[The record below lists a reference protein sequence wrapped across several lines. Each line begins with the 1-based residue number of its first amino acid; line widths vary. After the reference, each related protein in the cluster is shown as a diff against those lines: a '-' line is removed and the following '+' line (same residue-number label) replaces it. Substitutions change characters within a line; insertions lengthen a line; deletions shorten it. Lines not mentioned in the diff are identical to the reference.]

1 MIPISEDSIVNAV
14 EKVSKSVVNI
24 ASVRMMQD
32 QLFRVFPMQG
42 VGSGIV
48 IDSRG
53 YILTNNHVIEGT
65 DRLRV
70 TFGDSIQV
78 NAKVI
83 GTDEETD
90 LAVVRA
96 ELRDKNSNGKD
107 EIKLQPANFG
117 NSEELKVGQIV
128 MALGNPF
135 GLTGGPTVTAGIIS
149 SLNRNVQF
157 ENGILELVQTD
168 AAINPGNS
176 GGPLINTK
184 GEVVAINTAKIPY
197 GQGIGFAVPINTV
210 KSVLSDLVENG
221 HVTRP
226 WLGISTVKLNSRIA
240 SFYRLPLLRG
250 ALIVNVEPYS
260 PAENAGLRRGD
271 IIEEING
278 NKIENPSQISSYIR
292 KKKMVSDTVTVVIN
306 RYGRVYEVPLQLEA
320 RP

>member
-1 MIPISEDSIVNAV
+1 MIPIPEESIINAV
-14 EKVSKSVVNI
+14 ESVSKSVVNI

-32 QLFRVFPMQG
+32 QLFRVFPVQG

-48 IDSRG
+48 IDARG
-53 YILTNNHVIEGT
+53 HILTNNHVIDGT

-70 TFGDSIQV
+70 TFGDSKQV
-78 NAKVI
+78 NAKVV
-83 GTDEETD
+83 GKDEETD

-96 ELRDKNSNGKD
+96 ELDTNSND
-107 EIKLQPANFG
+107 EIMLQPANFG

-157 ENGILELVQTD
+157 DNGILELVQTD

-176 GGPLINTK
+176 GGPLINTN

-210 KSVLSDLVENG
+210 KSVLTDLVENG

-226 WLGISTVKLNSRIA
+226 WIGISTVKLDPRILT
-240 SFYRLPLLRG
+240 FTG
-250 ALIVNVEPYS
+250 CH
-260 PAENAGLRRGD
+260 
-271 IIEEING
+271 
-278 NKIENPSQISSYIR
+278 
-292 KKKMVSDTVTVVIN
+292 
-306 RYGRVYEVPLQLEA
+306 
-320 RP
+320 

>member
-1 MIPISEDSIVNAV
+1 MIPIPEESIINAV
-14 EKVSKSVVNI
+14 EGVSKSVVNI

-32 QLFRVFPMQG
+32 QLFRVFPVQG

-48 IDSRG
+48 IDTRG
-53 YILTNNHVIEGT
+53 HILTNNHVIDGT

-70 TFGDSIQV
+70 TFGDSKQV
-78 NAKVI
+78 NAKVV
-83 GTDEETD
+83 GKDEETD

-96 ELRDKNSNGKD
+96 ELDTNSNDD
-107 EIKLQPANFG
+107 EITLQPANFG

-157 ENGILELVQTD
+157 DNGILELVQTD

-176 GGPLINTK
+176 GGPLINTN

-210 KSVLSDLVENG
+210 KSVLTDLVDNG

-226 WLGISTVKLNSRIA
+226 WIGISTVKLDPRIA
-240 SFYRLPLLRG
+240 SFYRLPLVHG

-260 PAENAGLRRGD
+260 PADNAGLRRGD

-292 KKKMVSDTVTVVIN
+292 KKKAVNDTITVAIN
-306 RYGRVYEVPLQLEA
+306 RYGRVSEVPLQLEA

>member
-1 MIPISEDSIVNAV
+1 MIPIPEESIINAV
-14 EKVSKSVVNI
+14 ESVSKSVVNI

-32 QLFRVFPMQG
+32 QLFRVFPVQG

-48 IDSRG
+48 IDTRG
-53 YILTNNHVIEGT
+53 HILTNNHVIDGT

-70 TFGDSIQV
+70 TFGDSKQV
-78 NAKVI
+78 NAKVV
-83 GTDEETD
+83 GKDEETD
-90 LAVVRA
+90 LAIVRA
-96 ELRDKNSNGKD
+96 ELDTNSND
-107 EIKLQPANFG
+107 EITLQPANFG

-157 ENGILELVQTD
+157 DNGILELVQTD

-176 GGPLINTK
+176 GGPLINTN

-210 KSVLSDLVENG
+210 KSVLTDLVENG

-226 WLGISTVKLNSRIA
+226 WIGISTVKLDPRIA
-240 SFYRLPLLRG
+240 SFYRLPLVHG

-260 PAENAGLRRGD
+260 PADNAGLRRGD

-292 KKKMVSDTVTVVIN
+292 KKKMVNDTVTVAIN

>member
-1 MIPISEDSIVNAV
+1 MIPIPEESIINAV
-14 EKVSKSVVNI
+14 ESVSKSVVNI

-32 QLFRVFPMQG
+32 QLFRVFPVQG

-48 IDSRG
+48 IDTRG
-53 YILTNNHVIEGT
+53 HILTNNHVIDGT

-70 TFGDSIQV
+70 TFGDSKQV
-78 NAKVI
+78 NAKVV
-83 GTDEETD
+83 GKDEETD

-96 ELRDKNSNGKD
+96 ELDTNSND
-107 EIKLQPANFG
+107 EITLQPANFG

-157 ENGILELVQTD
+157 DNGILELVQTD

-176 GGPLINTK
+176 GGPLINTN

-210 KSVLSDLVENG
+210 KSVLTDLVENG

-226 WLGISTVKLNSRIA
+226 WIGISTVKLDPRIA
-240 SFYRLPLLRG
+240 NFYRLPLVHG

-260 PAENAGLRRGD
+260 PADNAGLRRGD

-292 KKKMVSDTVTVVIN
+292 KKKMVNDTVTVAIN
-306 RYGRVYEVPLQLEA
+306 RYGRVYEVHLQLEA

>member
-1 MIPISEDSIVNAV
+1 MIPIPEESIINAV
-14 EKVSKSVVNI
+14 QGVSKSVVNI

-32 QLFRVFPMQG
+32 QLFRVFPVQG

-48 IDSRG
+48 IDTRG
-53 YILTNNHVIEGT
+53 HILTNNHVIDGT

-70 TFGDSIQV
+70 TFGDSKQV
-78 NAKVI
+78 NAKVV
-83 GTDEETD
+83 GKDEETD

-96 ELRDKNSNGKD
+96 ELDTNSNEDG
-107 EIKLQPANFG
+107 ITLQPANFG

-157 ENGILELVQTD
+157 DNGILELVQTD

-176 GGPLINTK
+176 GGPLINTN

-210 KSVLSDLVENG
+210 KSVLTDLVDNG

-226 WLGISTVKLNSRIA
+226 WIGISTVKLDPRIA
-240 SFYRLPLLRG
+240 SFYRLPLVHG

-260 PAENAGLRRGD
+260 PADNAGLRRGD

-292 KKKMVSDTVTVVIN
+292 KKKTVNDTVTVAIN
-306 RYGRVYEVPLQLEA
+306 RYGRVSEVPLQLEA

>member
-1 MIPISEDSIVNAV
+1 MIPIPEESIINAV
-14 EKVSKSVVNI
+14 ESVSKSVVNI

-32 QLFRVFPMQG
+32 QLFRVFPVQG

-48 IDSRG
+48 IDTRG
-53 YILTNNHVIEGT
+53 HILTNNHVIDGT

-70 TFGDSIQV
+70 TFGDSKQV
-78 NAKVI
+78 NAKVV
-83 GTDEETD
+83 GKDEETD

-96 ELRDKNSNGKD
+96 ELDTNSND
-107 EIKLQPANFG
+107 EIMLQPANFG

-157 ENGILELVQTD
+157 DNGILELVQTD

-176 GGPLINTK
+176 GGPLINTN

-210 KSVLSDLVENG
+210 KSVLTDLVENG

-226 WLGISTVKLNSRIA
+226 WIGISTVKLDPRIA
-240 SFYRLPLLRG
+240 NFYRLPLVHG

-260 PAENAGLRRGD
+260 PADNAGLRRGD

-292 KKKMVSDTVTVVIN
+292 KKKIVNDTVTVAIN
-306 RYGRVYEVPLQLEA
+306 RYGRVYEVHLQLEA

>member
-1 MIPISEDSIVNAV
+1 MIPIPEESIINAV
-14 EKVSKSVVNI
+14 ESVSKSVVNI

-32 QLFRVFPMQG
+32 QLFRVFPVQG

-48 IDSRG
+48 IDTRG
-53 YILTNNHVIEGT
+53 HILTNNHVIDGT

-70 TFGDSIQV
+70 TFGDSKQV
-78 NAKVI
+78 NAKVV
-83 GTDEETD
+83 GKDEETD

-96 ELRDKNSNGKD
+96 ELDTNSNEDG
-107 EIKLQPANFG
+107 ITLQPANFG

-157 ENGILELVQTD
+157 DNGILELVQTD

-176 GGPLINTK
+176 GGPLINTN

-210 KSVLSDLVENG
+210 KSVLTDLVDNG

-226 WLGISTVKLNSRIA
+226 WIGISTVKLDPRIA
-240 SFYRLPLLRG
+240 SFYRLPLVHG

-260 PAENAGLRRGD
+260 PADNAGLRRGD

-292 KKKMVSDTVTVVIN
+292 KKKTVNDTVTVAIN
-306 RYGRVYEVPLQLEA
+306 RYGRIYEVPLQLEA

>member
-1 MIPISEDSIVNAV
+1 LIPIPEESIINAV
-14 EKVSKSVVNI
+14 EGVSKSVVNI

-32 QLFRVFPMQG
+32 QLFRVFPVQG

-48 IDSRG
+48 IDTRG
-53 YILTNNHVIEGT
+53 HILTNNHVIDGT

-70 TFGDSIQV
+70 TFGDSKQV
-78 NAKVI
+78 NAKVV
-83 GTDEETD
+83 GKDEETD

-96 ELRDKNSNGKD
+96 ELDTNSNDD
-107 EIKLQPANFG
+107 EITLQPANFG

-157 ENGILELVQTD
+157 DNGILELVQTD

-176 GGPLINTK
+176 GGPLINTN

-210 KSVLSDLVENG
+210 KSVLTDLVDNG

-226 WLGISTVKLNSRIA
+226 WIGISTVKLDPRIA
-240 SFYRLPLLRG
+240 NFYRLPLVHG

-260 PAENAGLRRGD
+260 PADNAGLRRGD

-292 KKKMVSDTVTVVIN
+292 KKKTVNDTITVAIN
-306 RYGRVYEVPLQLEA
+306 RYGRVSEVPLQLEA
-320 RP
+320 HP

>member
-1 MIPISEDSIVNAV
+1 LIPIPEESIINAV
-14 EKVSKSVVNI
+14 ESVSKSVVNI

-32 QLFRVFPMQG
+32 QLFRVFPVQG

-48 IDSRG
+48 IDARG
-53 YILTNNHVIEGT
+53 HILTNNHVIDGT

-70 TFGDSIQV
+70 TFGDSKQV
-78 NAKVI
+78 NAKVV
-83 GTDEETD
+83 GKDEETD
-90 LAVVRA
+90 LAVVRT
-96 ELRDKNSNGKD
+96 ELDTNSND
-107 EIKLQPANFG
+107 EITLQPANFG

-157 ENGILELVQTD
+157 DNGILELVQTD

-176 GGPLINTK
+176 GGPLINTN

-210 KSVLSDLVENG
+210 KSVLTDLVENG

-226 WLGISTVKLNSRIA
+226 WIGISTVKLDPRIA
-240 SFYRLPLLRG
+240 NFYRLPLVHG

-260 PAENAGLRRGD
+260 PADNAGLRRGD

-292 KKKMVSDTVTVVIN
+292 KKKMVNDTVTVAIN
-306 RYGRVYEVPLQLEA
+306 RYGRVYEVHLQLEA

>member
-1 MIPISEDSIVNAV
+1 MIPIPEESIINAV
-14 EKVSKSVVNI
+14 ESVSKSVVNI

-32 QLFRVFPMQG
+32 QLFRVFPVQG

-48 IDSRG
+48 IDTRG
-53 YILTNNHVIEGT
+53 HILTNNHVIDGT

-70 TFGDSIQV
+70 TFGDSKQV
-78 NAKVI
+78 NAKVV
-83 GTDEETD
+83 GKDEETD

-96 ELRDKNSNGKD
+96 ELDTNSNDD
-107 EIKLQPANFG
+107 EITLQPANFG

-157 ENGILELVQTD
+157 DNGILELVQTD

-176 GGPLINTK
+176 GGPLINTN

-210 KSVLSDLVENG
+210 KSVLTDLVDNG

-226 WLGISTVKLNSRIA
+226 WIGISTVKLDPRIA
-240 SFYRLPLLRG
+240 SFYRLPLVHG

-260 PAENAGLRRGD
+260 PADNAGLRRGD

-292 KKKMVSDTVTVVIN
+292 KKKTVNDTITVAIN
-306 RYGRVYEVPLQLEA
+306 RYGRVSEVPLQLEA

>member
-1 MIPISEDSIVNAV
+1 LIPISEESIVNAV
-14 EKVSKSVVNI
+14 EKVSMSVVNI

-32 QLFRVFPMQG
+32 QLFRVFPVQG
-42 VGSGIV
+42 VGSGII

-53 YILTNNHVIEGT
+53 HILTNNHVIDGT

-70 TFGDSIQV
+70 TFGDSKQV
-78 NAKVI
+78 SAKVV

-90 LAVVRA
+90 LAVVKA
-96 ELRDKNSNGKD
+96 ELNINSNDG
-107 EIKLQPANFG
+107 ITLQPANFG

-157 ENGILELVQTD
+157 DNGILELVQTD

-184 GEVVAINTAKIPY
+184 AEVVAINTAKIPY

-210 KSVLSDLVENG
+210 KSILTDLVENG

-226 WLGISTVKLNSRIA
+226 WIGISTVKLNPRIA
-240 SFYRLPLLRG
+240 SFYRLPLVHG
-250 ALIVNVEPYS
+250 GLIVNVEPYS
-260 PAENAGLRRGD
+260 PADNAGLRRGD

-278 NKIENPSQISSYIR
+278 NKIENPSQISSFIR
-292 KKKMVSDTVTVVIN
+292 NKKIVNDRVTVVIN

-320 RP
+320 HP

>member
-1 MIPISEDSIVNAV
+1 LIPIPEESIINAV
-14 EKVSKSVVNI
+14 ESVSKSVVNI

-32 QLFRVFPMQG
+32 QLFRVFPVQG

-48 IDSRG
+48 IDTRG
-53 YILTNNHVIEGT
+53 HILTNNHVIDGT

-70 TFGDSIQV
+70 TFGDSKQV
-78 NAKVI
+78 NAKVV
-83 GTDEETD
+83 GKDEETD

-96 ELRDKNSNGKD
+96 ELDTNSNDG
-107 EIKLQPANFG
+107 ITLQPANFG

-157 ENGILELVQTD
+157 DNGILELVQTD

-176 GGPLINTK
+176 GGPLINTN

-210 KSVLSDLVENG
+210 KSVLTDLVENG

-226 WLGISTVKLNSRIA
+226 WIGISTVKLDPRIA
-240 SFYRLPLLRG
+240 SFYRLPLVHG

-260 PAENAGLRRGD
+260 PADNAGLRRGD

-292 KKKMVSDTVTVVIN
+292 KKKMVNDTVTVAIN
-306 RYGRVYEVPLQLEA
+306 RYGGVYEVHLQLEA

>member
-1 MIPISEDSIVNAV
+1 MIPIPEESIINAV
-14 EKVSKSVVNI
+14 ESVSKSVVNI

-32 QLFRVFPMQG
+32 QLFRVFPVQG

-48 IDSRG
+48 IDTRG
-53 YILTNNHVIEGT
+53 HILTNNHVIDGT

-70 TFGDSIQV
+70 TFGDSKQV
-78 NAKVI
+78 NAKVV
-83 GTDEETD
+83 GKDEETD

-96 ELRDKNSNGKD
+96 ELDTNSNDD
-107 EIKLQPANFG
+107 EITLRPANFG

-157 ENGILELVQTD
+157 DNGILELVQTD

-176 GGPLINTK
+176 GGPLINTN

-210 KSVLSDLVENG
+210 KSVLTDLVDNG

-226 WLGISTVKLNSRIA
+226 WIGISTVKLDPRTA
-240 SFYRLPLLRG
+240 SFYRLPLVHG

-260 PAENAGLRRGD
+260 PADNAGLRRGD

-292 KKKMVSDTVTVVIN
+292 KKKAVNDTITVAIN
-306 RYGRVYEVPLQLEA
+306 RYGRVSEVPLQLEA

>member
-1 MIPISEDSIVNAV
+1 MIPIPEESIINAV
-14 EKVSKSVVNI
+14 QGVSKSVVNI

-32 QLFRVFPMQG
+32 QLFRVFPVQG

-48 IDSRG
+48 IDTRG
-53 YILTNNHVIEGT
+53 HILTNNHVIDGT

-70 TFGDSIQV
+70 TFGDSKQV
-78 NAKVI
+78 NAKVV
-83 GTDEETD
+83 GKDEETD

-96 ELRDKNSNGKD
+96 EFDTNSNDD
-107 EIKLQPANFG
+107 EITLQPANFG

-157 ENGILELVQTD
+157 DNGILELVQTD

-176 GGPLINTK
+176 GGPLINTN

-210 KSVLSDLVENG
+210 KSVLTDLVDNG

-226 WLGISTVKLNSRIA
+226 WIGISTVKLDPRIA
-240 SFYRLPLLRG
+240 SFYRLPLVHG

-260 PAENAGLRRGD
+260 PADNAGLRRGD

-292 KKKMVSDTVTVVIN
+292 RKKAVNDTITVNIN
-306 RYGRVYEVPLQLEA
+306 RYGRVSEVPLQLEA

>member
-1 MIPISEDSIVNAV
+1 LIPIPEESIINAV
-14 EKVSKSVVNI
+14 ESVSKSVVNI

-32 QLFRVFPMQG
+32 QLFRVFPVQG

-48 IDSRG
+48 IDTRG
-53 YILTNNHVIEGT
+53 HILTNNHVIDGT
-65 DRLRV
+65 GRLRV
-70 TFGDSIQV
+70 TFGDSKQV
-78 NAKVI
+78 NAKVV
-83 GTDEETD
+83 GKDEETD

-96 ELRDKNSNGKD
+96 ELDTNSNDG
-107 EIKLQPANFG
+107 ITLQPANFG

-157 ENGILELVQTD
+157 DNGILELVQTD

-176 GGPLINTK
+176 GGPLINTN

-210 KSVLSDLVENG
+210 KSVLTDLVENG

-226 WLGISTVKLNSRIA
+226 WIGISTVKLDPRIA
-240 SFYRLPLLRG
+240 SFYRLPLVHG

-260 PAENAGLRRGD
+260 PADNAGLRRGD

-292 KKKMVSDTVTVVIN
+292 KKKMVNDTVTVAIN
-306 RYGRVYEVPLQLEA
+306 RYGGVYEVHLQLEA

>member
-1 MIPISEDSIVNAV
+1 MPEESIINAV
-14 EKVSKSVVNI
+14 GKVSNSVVNI

-32 QLFRVFPMQG
+32 QLFRVFPVQG
-42 VGSGIV
+42 VGSGII
-48 IDSRG
+48 IDDKG
-53 YILTNNHVIEGT
+53 HILTNNHVIDGS

-70 TFGDSIQV
+70 TLGDSKQV
-78 NAKVI
+78 SAKVV

-96 ELRDKNSNGKD
+96 EPL
-107 EIKLQPANFG
+107 EINNNDAVKFQPVNLG

-128 MALGNPF
+128 MAVGNPF

-210 KSVLSDLVENG
+210 KSILNDLVENG

-226 WLGISTVKLNSRIA
+226 WLGISTVKLNPRIA
-240 SFYRLPLLRG
+240 SFYRLPLVHG

-260 PAENAGLRRGD
+260 PADNAGLRRGD
-271 IIEEING
+271 IIEEIDG
-278 NKIENPSQISSYIR
+278 NKIESPSQISCYIR
-292 KKKMVSDTVTVVIN
+292 KKKMVNDRVTVIVN
-306 RYGRVYEVPLQLEA
+306 RYGRVYEVPFQMEA
-320 RP
+320 HT

>member
-1 MIPISEDSIVNAV
+1 MIPIPEESIINAV
-14 EKVSKSVVNI
+14 ESVSKSVVNI

-32 QLFRVFPMQG
+32 QLFRVFPVQG

-48 IDSRG
+48 IDARG
-53 YILTNNHVIEGT
+53 HILTNNHVIDGT

-70 TFGDSIQV
+70 TFGDSKQV
-78 NAKVI
+78 NAKVV
-83 GTDEETD
+83 GKDEETD

-96 ELRDKNSNGKD
+96 ELDTNSND
-107 EIKLQPANFG
+107 EIMLQPANFG

-157 ENGILELVQTD
+157 DNGILELVQTD

-176 GGPLINTK
+176 GGPLINTN

-210 KSVLSDLVENG
+210 KSVLTDLVENG

-226 WLGISTVKLNSRIA
+226 WIGISTVKLDPRIA
-240 SFYRLPLLRG
+240 SFYRLPLVHG

-260 PAENAGLRRGD
+260 PADNAGLRRGD

-292 KKKMVSDTVTVVIN
+292 KKKIVNDTVTVAIN
-306 RYGRVYEVPLQLEA
+306 RYGRVYEVHLQLEA

>member
-1 MIPISEDSIVNAV
+1 LIPIPEESIINAV
-14 EKVSKSVVNI
+14 ESVSKSVVNI

-32 QLFRVFPMQG
+32 QLFRVFPVQG

-48 IDSRG
+48 IDTRG
-53 YILTNNHVIEGT
+53 HILTNNHVIDGT

-70 TFGDSIQV
+70 TFGDSKQV
-78 NAKVI
+78 NAKVV
-83 GTDEETD
+83 GKDEETD

-96 ELRDKNSNGKD
+96 ELDTNSNDG
-107 EIKLQPANFG
+107 ITLQPANFG

-157 ENGILELVQTD
+157 DNGILELVQTD

-176 GGPLINTK
+176 GGPLINTN

-210 KSVLSDLVENG
+210 KSVLTDLVENG

-226 WLGISTVKLNSRIA
+226 WIGISTVKLDPRIA
-240 SFYRLPLLRG
+240 SFYRLPLVHG

-260 PAENAGLRRGD
+260 PADNAGLRRGD

-278 NKIENPSQISSYIR
+278 NKIENPSQITSYIR
-292 KKKMVSDTVTVVIN
+292 KKKTVNDTVTIAIN
-306 RYGRVYEVPLQLEA
+306 RYGRIYDVPLQLEA

>member
-1 MIPISEDSIVNAV
+1 MIPIPEESIINAV
-14 EKVSKSVVNI
+14 ESVSKSVVNI

-32 QLFRVFPMQG
+32 QLFRVFPVQG

-48 IDSRG
+48 IDARG
-53 YILTNNHVIEGT
+53 HILTNNHVIDGT

-70 TFGDSIQV
+70 TFGDSKQV
-78 NAKVI
+78 NAKVV
-83 GTDEETD
+83 GKDEETD

-96 ELRDKNSNGKD
+96 ELDTNSND
-107 EIKLQPANFG
+107 EITLQPANFG

-157 ENGILELVQTD
+157 DNGILELVQTD

-176 GGPLINTK
+176 GGPLINTN

-210 KSVLSDLVENG
+210 KSVLTDLVENG

-226 WLGISTVKLNSRIA
+226 WIGISTVKLDPRIA
-240 SFYRLPLLRG
+240 NFYRLPLVHG

-260 PAENAGLRRGD
+260 PADNAGLRRGD

-292 KKKMVSDTVTVVIN
+292 KKKMVYDTVTVAIN
-306 RYGRVYEVPLQLEA
+306 RYGRVYEVHLQLEA

>member
-1 MIPISEDSIVNAV
+1 LIPIPEESIINAV
-14 EKVSKSVVNI
+14 ESVSKSVVNI

-32 QLFRVFPMQG
+32 QLFRVFPVQG

-48 IDSRG
+48 IDARG
-53 YILTNNHVIEGT
+53 HILTNNHVIDGT

-70 TFGDSIQV
+70 TFGDSKQV
-78 NAKVI
+78 NAKVV
-83 GTDEETD
+83 GKDEETD

-96 ELRDKNSNGKD
+96 ELDTNSNDD
-107 EIKLQPANFG
+107 EITLQPANFG

-157 ENGILELVQTD
+157 DNGILELVQTD

-176 GGPLINTK
+176 GGPLINTN

-210 KSVLSDLVENG
+210 KSVLTDLVENG

-226 WLGISTVKLNSRIA
+226 WIGISTVKLDPRIA
-240 SFYRLPLLRG
+240 SFYRLPLVHG

-260 PAENAGLRRGD
+260 PADNAGLRRGD

-292 KKKMVSDTVTVVIN
+292 KKKMVNDTVTVAIN
-306 RYGRVYEVPLQLEA
+306 RYGRVYEVHLQLEA

>member
-1 MIPISEDSIVNAV
+1 LIPIPEESIINAV
-14 EKVSKSVVNI
+14 ESVSKSVVNI

-32 QLFRVFPMQG
+32 QLFRVFPVQG

-48 IDSRG
+48 IDTRG
-53 YILTNNHVIEGT
+53 HILTNNHVIDGT

-70 TFGDSIQV
+70 TFGDSKQV
-78 NAKVI
+78 NAKVV
-83 GTDEETD
+83 GKDEETD

-96 ELRDKNSNGKD
+96 ELDTNSNDG
-107 EIKLQPANFG
+107 ITLQPANFG

-157 ENGILELVQTD
+157 DNGILELVQTD

-176 GGPLINTK
+176 GGPLINTN

-210 KSVLSDLVENG
+210 KSVLTDLVENG

-226 WLGISTVKLNSRIA
+226 WIGISTVKLDPRIA
-240 SFYRLPLLRG
+240 SFYRLPLVHG

-260 PAENAGLRRGD
+260 PADNAGLRRGD

-292 KKKMVSDTVTVVIN
+292 KKKMVNDTVTVAIN
-306 RYGRVYEVPLQLEA
+306 RYGGVYELHLQLEA

>member
-1 MIPISEDSIVNAV
+1 LIPIPEESIINAV
-14 EKVSKSVVNI
+14 ESVSKSVVNI

-32 QLFRVFPMQG
+32 QLFRVFPVQG

-48 IDSRG
+48 IDTRG
-53 YILTNNHVIEGT
+53 HILTNNHVIDET
-65 DRLRV
+65 DKLRV
-70 TFGDSIQV
+70 TFGDSKQV
-78 NAKVI
+78 NAKVV
-83 GTDEETD
+83 GKDEETD

-96 ELRDKNSNGKD
+96 ELDTNSNDG
-107 EIKLQPANFG
+107 ITLQPANFG

-157 ENGILELVQTD
+157 DNGILELVQTD

-176 GGPLINTK
+176 GGPLINTN

-210 KSVLSDLVENG
+210 KSVLTDLVENG

-226 WLGISTVKLNSRIA
+226 WIGISTVKLDPRIA
-240 SFYRLPLLRG
+240 SFYRLLLVHG

-260 PAENAGLRRGD
+260 PADNAGLRRGD

-292 KKKMVSDTVTVVIN
+292 KKKMVNDTVTVAIN

>member
-1 MIPISEDSIVNAV
+1 LIPIPEESIINAV
-14 EKVSKSVVNI
+14 EGVSKSVVNI

-32 QLFRVFPMQG
+32 QLFRVFPVQG

-48 IDSRG
+48 IDARG
-53 YILTNNHVIEGT
+53 HILTNNHVIDGT

-70 TFGDSIQV
+70 TFGDSKQV
-78 NAKVI
+78 NAKVV
-83 GTDEETD
+83 GKDEETD

-96 ELRDKNSNGKD
+96 ELDTNGND
-107 EIKLQPANFG
+107 EITLQPANFG

-157 ENGILELVQTD
+157 DNGILELVQTD

-176 GGPLINTK
+176 GGPLINTN

-210 KSVLSDLVENG
+210 KSVLTDLVENG

-226 WLGISTVKLNSRIA
+226 WIGISTVKLDPRIA
-240 SFYRLPLLRG
+240 NFYRLPLVHG

-260 PAENAGLRRGD
+260 PADNAGLRRGD

-292 KKKMVSDTVTVVIN
+292 KKKMVNDTVTVAIN
-306 RYGRVYEVPLQLEA
+306 RYGRVYEVHLQLEA

>member
-1 MIPISEDSIVNAV
+1 MIPIPEESIINAV
-14 EKVSKSVVNI
+14 ESVSKSVVNI

-32 QLFRVFPMQG
+32 QLFRVFPVQG

-48 IDSRG
+48 IDTRG
-53 YILTNNHVIEGT
+53 HILTNNHVIDGT

-70 TFGDSIQV
+70 TFGDSKQV
-78 NAKVI
+78 NAKVV
-83 GTDEETD
+83 GKDEETD

-96 ELRDKNSNGKD
+96 ELDTNSNDD
-107 EIKLQPANFG
+107 EITLQPANFG

-157 ENGILELVQTD
+157 DNGILELVQTD

-176 GGPLINTK
+176 GGPLINTN

-210 KSVLSDLVENG
+210 KSVLTDLVDNG

-226 WLGISTVKLNSRIA
+226 WIGISTVKLDPRIA
-240 SFYRLPLLRG
+240 SFYRLPLVHG

-260 PAENAGLRRGD
+260 PADNAGLRRGD

-292 KKKMVSDTVTVVIN
+292 KKKTVNDTVTVAIN
-306 RYGRVYEVPLQLEA
+306 RYGRVSEVPLQLEA

>member
-1 MIPISEDSIVNAV
+1 MIPIPEESIINAV
-14 EKVSKSVVNI
+14 ERVSKSVVNI

-32 QLFRVFPMQG
+32 QLFRVFPVQG

-48 IDSRG
+48 IDARG
-53 YILTNNHVIEGT
+53 HILTNNHVIDGT

-70 TFGDSIQV
+70 TFGDSKQV
-78 NAKVI
+78 NAKVV
-83 GTDEETD
+83 GKDEETD

-96 ELRDKNSNGKD
+96 ELDTNSND
-107 EIKLQPANFG
+107 EITLQPANFG

-157 ENGILELVQTD
+157 DNGILELVQTD

-176 GGPLINTK
+176 GGPLINTN

-210 KSVLSDLVENG
+210 KSVLTDLVENG

-226 WLGISTVKLNSRIA
+226 WIGISTVKLDPRIA
-240 SFYRLPLLRG
+240 NFYRLPLVHG

-260 PAENAGLRRGD
+260 PADNAGLRRGD

-292 KKKMVSDTVTVVIN
+292 KKKMVNDTVTVAIN
-306 RYGRVYEVPLQLEA
+306 RYGRVYEVHLQLEA

>member
-1 MIPISEDSIVNAV
+1 MIPIPEESIINAV
-14 EKVSKSVVNI
+14 EGVSKSVVNI

-32 QLFRVFPMQG
+32 QLFRVFPVQG

-48 IDSRG
+48 IDTRG
-53 YILTNNHVIEGT
+53 HILTNNHVIDGT

-70 TFGDSIQV
+70 TFGDSKQV
-78 NAKVI
+78 NAKVV
-83 GTDEETD
+83 GKDEETD

-96 ELRDKNSNGKD
+96 ELDTNSNEDG
-107 EIKLQPANFG
+107 ITLQPANFG

-157 ENGILELVQTD
+157 DNGILELVQTD

-176 GGPLINTK
+176 GGPLINTN

-210 KSVLSDLVENG
+210 KSVLTDLVDNG

-226 WLGISTVKLNSRIA
+226 WIGISTVKLDPRIA
-240 SFYRLPLLRG
+240 SFYRLPLVHG

-260 PAENAGLRRGD
+260 PADNAGLRRGD

-292 KKKMVSDTVTVVIN
+292 KKKTVNDTITVAIN
-306 RYGRVYEVPLQLEA
+306 RYGRVSEVPLQLEA

>member
-1 MIPISEDSIVNAV
+1 MIPIPEESIINAV
-14 EKVSKSVVNI
+14 ESVSKSVVNI

-32 QLFRVFPMQG
+32 QLFRVFPVQG

-48 IDSRG
+48 IDARG
-53 YILTNNHVIEGT
+53 HVLTNNHVIDGT

-70 TFGDSIQV
+70 TFGDSKQV
-78 NAKVI
+78 NAKVV
-83 GTDEETD
+83 GKDEETD
-90 LAVVRA
+90 LAVVRT
-96 ELRDKNSNGKD
+96 ELDTNSND
-107 EIKLQPANFG
+107 EITLQPANFG

-157 ENGILELVQTD
+157 DNGILELVQTD

-176 GGPLINTK
+176 GGPLINTN

-210 KSVLSDLVENG
+210 KSVLTDLVENG

-226 WLGISTVKLNSRIA
+226 WIGISTVKLDPRIA
-240 SFYRLPLLRG
+240 NFYRLPLVQG
-250 ALIVNVEPYS
+250 ALIVNVETYS
-260 PAENAGLRRGD
+260 PADNAGLRRGD

-292 KKKMVSDTVTVVIN
+292 KKKMVNDTVTVAIN
-306 RYGRVYEVPLQLEA
+306 RYGRVYEVHLQLEA